1 MGAVCLFINYCQ
13 KAITVLRQLGLT
25 LEGGWMPT
33 FCSVRGFIFFFKLLF
48 QAVGNVFG
56 LLVLLVLAQGRYL
69 SPQRTPANLTE
80 VSVS

>member
-1 MGAVCLFINYCQ
+1 MDANIL
-13 KAITVLRQLGLT
+13 LRP
-25 LEGGWMPT
+25 W
-33 FCSVRGFIFFFKLLF
+33 FYFFFKLLF

-56 LLVLLVLAQGRYL
+56 LLVFLVLAQGRYL